1 MPAGGAMTAAAIAGP
16 VIGGIMGG
24 MSASKARK
32 QAAAAAAAAYAE
44 LNKVGMPPD
53 LSKEVIL
60 QKFQEMGMLT
70 PELEQEISL
79 QGSEVAKIQEDP
91 SLRGAQMEALN
102 TLGQVSRGGLQAGD
116 RQAYNELRAATQ
128 RDAEAKR
135 QQVLQQM
142 QSQGM
147 GGSGASLI
155 AQLQSGQAAEDTAS
169 AQGDRLAAQA
179 SQNALAALSQRS
191 NLASGMRSQDMSAAE
206 LRAKAIDD
214 RNRFLAENSVARQRA
229 NIGMKNE
236 AQQANLANAQ
246 RLSELNVSQSN
257 TEAQRQNQ
265 AKRDYFQDQLGLA
278 TAKANALNN
287 QGTVAQ
293 QGAQA
298 QANMYSGIGN
308 ALGQGF
314 AAYGASQAK
323 TPTKSTTG
331 TDADLFYMNKVK

>member
-1 MPAGGAMTAAAIAGP
+1 M
-16 VIGGIMGG
+16 
-24 MSASKARK
+24 
-32 QAAAAAAAAYAE
+32 
-44 LNKVGMPPD
+44 
-53 LSKEVIL
+53 
-60 QKFQEMGMLT
+60 
-70 PELEQEISL
+70 
-79 QGSEVAKIQEDP
+79 
-91 SLRGAQMEALN
+91 
-102 TLGQVSRGGLQAGD
+102 
-116 RQAYNELRAATQ
+116 
-128 RDAEAKR
+128 
-135 QQVLQQM
+135 
-142 QSQGM
+142 
-147 GGSGASLI
+147 
-155 AQLQSGQAAEDTAS
+155 
-169 AQGDRLAAQA
+169 AAQA

-229 NIGMKNE
+229 NIGMKND

-293 QGAQA
+293 QGAQQKA
-298 QANMYSGIGN
+298 DMWSGIGN

-314 AAYGASQAK
+314 AAYGSNKAK
-323 TPTKSTTG
+323 TPTRTTTG
-331 TDADLFYMNKVK
+331 TSGDKFYMNEVE